1 MSSNNSA
8 RFLREFLAQP
18 MATGAIVPS
27 SEVLGRAVVRNLDL
41 SNAKA
46 VVEYGP
52 GTGAFTTYVLQAL
65 DHDADFL
72 AIEINPRLAFG
83 LRGGSFAVELQCKE
97 GLRVVGRQHGP
108 LPGQAVAL
116 QTRVV
121 GAGLPGVANA
131 SGKIAGA
138 LMQLERGAVHIAF
151 KPYFHDSSEAD
162 RAGAK
167 VAVLKRL
174 NIIAN
179 RMRGPYLFGDRFS
192 TADAYLFVMLRWAKN
207 HDIELPRP
215 LADLFDRVSAREAV
229 RQAIGEE
236 EPVAPLVAA

>member
-1 MSSNNSA
+1 MLS
-8 RFLREFLAQP
+8 FLS
-18 MATGAIVPS
+18 T
-27 SEVLGRAVVRNLDL
+27 
-41 SNAKA
+41 
-46 VVEYGP
+46 
-52 GTGAFTTYVLQAL
+52 
-65 DHDADFL
+65 
-72 AIEINPRLAFG
+72 
-83 LRGGSFAVELQCKE
+83 EL
-97 GLRVVGRQHGP
+97 
-108 LPGQAVAL
+108 
-116 QTRVV
+116 
-121 GAGLPGVANA
+121 
-131 SGKIAGA
+131 
-138 LMQLERGAVHIAF
+138 HIAF
-151 KPYFHDSSEAD
+151 KPYFHDSTEGD
-162 RAGAK
+162 RAAAK